1 MLVFVYKESK
11 LFKIFKKSS
20 IIFHLLVLTSV
31 FLTVSCSHE
40 TPPNVVLVMTDDQGY
55 GDIGAHGN
63 PYVKTP
69 NLDRLYEESIRFTD
83 FHVDP
88 CCAPTRAALLTG
100 CYSMQAGV
108 WHTIG
113 GRSLLKE
120 GMPTIADLF
129 KDNGYETAIFGKWHL
144 GENYPFRPQDRGFKE
159 SVVHGGGRVG
169 GNPGYWGNDYYDDTY
184 VHNGVFEE
192 YEGYCN
198 TVWFTEAIKYIRNN
212 RDKPFFCYIATNVP
226 HVPLLVDQ
234 EYVEPY
240 KAEVSDRLAHYYGM
254 ITKLD
259 EDFALLREELCKL
272 GLEDNTILIFM
283 TDNGPCPWYG
293 GIVMDFDTG
302 YPIEGYSAGMR
313 GGKIWGYE
321 NAHRVPFFIRWPDG
335 GIKGGKDI
343 EALSAHI
350 DLMPTLIDL
359 CKLNTPVNIN
369 FDGQSLVPFLNGKK
383 SENTDRTIITHNQR
397 VEFAVK
403 DKEYQVMT
411 ERWRLVKREED
422 ELYDITLDPG
432 QHNNIAD
439 QYPDVV
445 KDLYKKYN
453 QWWIEKAPAPDW
465 YARIYIG
472 SEYENPVTLYSH
484 DAFSRR
490 GESIWIVNV
499 AKDGMYEIELNR
511 WPSESGKVIVENRE
525 GDKLL
530 PIVEAELTVG
540 NITKKMEVTSD
551 MTSASFIVN
560 LTAGTTCLHTS
571 LNFEEEGKTSRT
583 DCVYV
588 KYIGEPDAGE
598 LNKYIP
604 SDPDK
609 VLRMNYE
616 QKVPLF
622 D

>member
-1 MLVFVYKESK
+1 MLV
-11 LFKIFKKSS
+11 
-20 IIFHLLVLTSV
+20 LLSV
-31 FLTVSCSHE
+31 FLAVSCSQE
-40 TPPNVVLVMTDDQGY
+40 RKPNVILIMTDDQGY
-55 GDIGAHGN
+55 GDIGSHGN

-88 CCAPTRAALLTG
+88 CCAPTRSALLTG
-100 CYSMQAGV
+100 CYSLQAGV

-129 KDNGYETAIFGKWHL
+129 KENGYETGIFGKWHL
-144 GENYPFRPQDRGFKE
+144 GENYPFRPQDRGFSE
-159 SVVHGGGRVG
+159 SVVHGGGGVG

-184 VHNGVFEE
+184 VHNGKFEK

-198 TVWFTEAIKYIRNN
+198 TVWFTEAVKYIRKNS
-212 RDKPFFCYIATNVP
+212 DKPFFCYIATNVP
-226 HVPLLVDQ
+226 HAPLRVDQ
-234 EYVEPY
+234 EYFEPY
-240 KAEVSDRLAHYYGM
+240 KNEVSDRLAHYYGM
-254 ITKLD
+254 VSKLD
-259 EDFALLREELCKL
+259 EDFAMLRKELSEL

-283 TDNGPCPWYG
+283 TDNGPCPWFG
-293 GIVMDFDTG
+293 GIVMDFETG
-302 YPIEGYSAGMR
+302 YPTEGYSAGML

-335 GIKGGKDI
+335 GIEGGKDVG
-343 EALSAHI
+343 ALSAHI

-359 CKLNTPVNIN
+359 CKLNIPENIN
-369 FDGQSLVPFLNGKK
+369 FDGQSLVPLLYGKESK
-383 SENTDRTIITHNQR
+383 NTGNRTIITHNQR
-397 VEFAVK
+397 VEYAVK

-422 ELYDITLDPG
+422 ELYDIISDPG

-439 QYPDVV
+439 QHPDVV
-445 KDLYKKYN
+445 KDLYEKYN
-453 QWWIEKAPAPDW
+453 QWWKEEAPALDW

-472 SEYENPVTLYSH
+472 SEYEDPVTLYSH

-490 GESIWIVNV
+490 GQKIWVVNV
-499 AKDGMYEIELNR
+499 ARDGMYEIKLNR
-511 WPSESGKVIVENRE
+511 WPKESGKTIVESRA
-525 GDKLL
+525 GDKFL

-540 NITKKMEVTSD
+540 NINKTMEITRD
-551 MTSASFIVN
+551 MTSASFIVS
-560 LTAGTTCLHTS
+560 LTEGTTCLHTS
-571 LNFEEEGKTSRT
+571 LNFEEEGKTSTT

-588 KYIGEPDAGE
+588 KYIGEPDIGE
-598 LNKYIP
+598 VKKYIP
-604 SDPDK
+604 SNPDE
-609 VLRMNYE
+609 VLRMNYK
-616 QKVPLF
+616 QKVLLF